1 MRYKIQYL
9 ICIGIIICSVSSCVF
24 AGKDILYG
32 QPKGFVNDYSE
43 KLNNIDQMIKV
54 DGYYQSDRLSHN
66 DLLSIMLYR
75 DGTIFSIH
83 TSPDYDADSDLIL
96 PDNQRWFR
104 RWGSYQ
110 ICDSNIY
117 VQTIECIE
125 WYYVTHNYILEI
137 INDTTLMYKP
147 IIHKNAK
154 NETIKV
160 FDYFT
165 GTAEFHF
172 HPLPNRVDSTCWV
185 KNKKWFWKDR
195 EAYKKYKKEL
205 KERKKQNKI

>member
-1 MRYKIQYL
+1 MRNKIQHL

-54 DGYYQSDRLSHN
+54 DGYYQSDRLPYN
-66 DLLSIMLYR
+66 TILSLMLYR
-75 DGTIFSIH
+75 DGTIFSIR
-83 TSPDYDADSDLIL
+83 TSPAYDADSDLIL
-96 PDNQRWFR
+96 PDNQSWKN

-117 VQTIECIE
+117 VQTIEQIE

-137 INDTTLMYKP
+137 INDTTLLYKP
-147 IIHKNAK
+147 MIRKNAK
-154 NETIKV
+154 NEIIKV
-160 FDYFT
+160 FNYIEET
-165 GTAEFHF
+165 TKMHF
-172 HPLPNRVDSTCWV
+172 HPLPNRLDSTCWV
-185 KNKKWFWKDR
+185 KSKKWFWKDR